1 MSGSDAIQ
9 SLIEAHERRIQALL
23 DADTRV
29 LAEVV
34 SEELTYVSSTGTLMT
49 RPEVFAAFEA
59 GTMQIQRME
68 CDAVSTRLYG
78 DTGIVLYE
86 ADTRMRNGDQVI
98 EGMTRSTTVYVRER
112 GNWRMVA
119 QHQSRL
125 E

>member
-1 MSGSDAIQ
+1 MSADEPTR
-9 SLIEAHERRIQALL
+9 SLLAAHERRIQALL
-23 DADTRV
+23 DADTAV

-34 SEELTYVSSTGTLMT
+34 SEDLTYVSSTGVVMN

-59 GTMQIQRME
+59 GTMQIERMD
-68 CDAVSTRLYG
+68 CGSVSSRLYG

-98 EGMTRSTTVYVRER
+98 EGMTRSTTVYVRQ
-112 GNWRMVA
+112 GDGWRMVA
-119 QHQSRL
+119 QHQSRI